1 MSTITEASK
10 LRLSSAKRRIASFIE
25 QIDVLA
31 ESSFP
36 HDDGKNVLAT
46 IRQQFMELVRMVE
59 LPPTATDEMADRICV
74 HVAERISEYTE
85 ILGLVLRSTNVRNAF
100 ELHYVLKGM
109 VEHVL
114 GQPTDLLISSEWAFV
129 PFTYPVGIDLLP
141 NVVLIGSPAPES
153 ENALIVPLAGHEIG
167 HSAWRIA
174 NVEDDLA
181 EALYVAVDAAIE
193 SKGKA
198 GSGPEDDLVT
208 RSSASVLRDRSAA
221 YALHQLEEIYCDL
234 IGLNLFGPSY
244 LYAFDYL
251 LAPGGADR
259 SLDYPSDAQRM
270 AILAETAEELGVFV
284 DPALRQRWTQA
295 NCSDEQRRF
304 SAIVDEAVAAMI
316 GNLKDH
322 IQGFHRQRDLQPPSA
337 AEINEV
343 YAAFARRQ
351 PYEGQASLGAIIS
364 AGWKLLRAQGDLA
377 DDINRD
383 AFKVLCDLIWK
394 TIEVSEYLDK
404 GRASDA

>member
-1 MSTITEASK
+1 MSTRTAASQ

-46 IRQQFMELVRMVE
+46 IRQQFLELVRLVE

-74 HVAERISEYTE
+74 HVSERISEYTE

-109 VEHVL
+109 VERVL

-174 NVEDDLA
+174 NVEEELA
-181 EALYVAVDAAIE
+181 EALYVAIDAAIA
-193 SKGKA
+193 SKGKT
-198 GSGPEDDLVT
+198 GSAPEDDLVT
-208 RSSASVLRDRSAA
+208 RLKASVLRDRSAD
-221 YALHQLEEIYCDL
+221 YAMHQLEEIYCDL
-234 IGLNLFGPSY
+234 IGLNLFGPSF

-259 SLDYPSDAQRM
+259 SIDYPSDAQRM
-270 AILAETAEELGVFV
+270 AILAETAEELGIFV
-284 DPALRQRWTQA
+284 DPALRERWTQA
-295 NCSDEQRRF
+295 NYTDERRF
-304 SAIVDEAVAAMI
+304 GAIVDEAVGAMI
-316 GNLKDH
+316 GNLKAH
-322 IQGFHRQRDLQPPSA
+322 IQEFHKQGALHPPSET
-337 AEINEV
+337 EIDEV
-343 YAAFARRQ
+343 YAAFAQRQ

-364 AGWKLLRAQGDLA
+364 AGWKSLRAESDLA
-377 DDINRD
+377 GDKQRD

-394 TIEVSEYLDK
+394 TIEVTEYLEK
-404 GRASDA
+404 GQAPDA